1 MAFTE
6 QDMKEQEQAF
16 LGMKDEFSRLNAQL
30 DGMRK
35 AAGLSA
41 EDLKKSLE
49 EKLSPD
55 LEKALNQAKEEAGRA
70 GQARA
75 AQAAPAQSAPAA
87 RSGRSRPGAVRM

>member
-6 QDMKEQEQAF
+6 QNMKEQEQVF
-16 LGMKDEFSRLNAQL
+16 LAIKDEFSRLNAQL

-35 AAGLSA
+35 EAGLSA

-49 EKLSPD
+49 EKRSPD
-55 LEKALNQAKEEAGRA
+55 LEKALSQAREEASRA

-75 AQAAPAQSAPAA
+75 AQAAPAQSAGKSA
-87 RSGRSRPGAVRM
+87 GRSRPGAVKI